1 MEGNDLRGLRDDNN
15 QVRVVVEKV
24 TNARSDALREAL
36 QDIVDIASLIPT
48 EGKAWYANIAREA
61 LEDDDAEKAK
71 TPEVWTGP
79 NLQRLFNAWR
89 AGDDIDSL
97 SKRFGRTPNAIRQQ
111 LHKAKVRRPPKKLR
125 EIRLIAR
132 QGRIK

>member
-1 MEGNDLRGLRDDNN
+1 MRDYNN

-24 TNARSDALREAL
+24 TNKRSDALREAL
-36 QDIVDIASLIPT
+36 QDIVDVASLIPT

-61 LEDDDAEKAK
+61 LDDDDAEKAK

-89 AGDDIDSL
+89 AGEHMDSL
-97 SKRFGRTPNAIRQQ
+97 VKRFGRTPNAIRQQ
-111 LHKAKVRRPPKKLR
+111 LHKAKVRRPPEKLR
-125 EIRLIAR
+125 EIHRAVR
-132 QGRIK
+132 QRRKR

>member
-1 MEGNDLRGLRDDNN
+1 
-15 QVRVVVEKV
+15 V

-36 QDIVDIASLIPT
+36 QDIVDVASLIPT
-48 EGKAWYANIAREA
+48 EGEAWYANIAREA
-61 LEDDDAEKAK
+61 LDDDDAEKAK
-71 TPEVWTGP
+71 TPQVWTGP

-111 LHKAKVRRPPKKLR
+111 LHKAKVQRTPEKLR
-125 EIRLIAR
+125 EIHRAAR
-132 QGRIK
+132 RGRKK

>member
-1 MEGNDLRGLRDDNN
+1 M
-15 QVRVVVEKV
+15 VVKKV

-36 QDIVDIASLIPT
+36 QDIVDVASLIPT

-89 AGDDIDSL
+89 AGEHMDSL
-97 SKRFGRTPNAIRQQ
+97 VKRFGRTPNAIRQQ
-111 LHKAKVRRPPKKLR
+111 LHKAKVRRTSEKLR
-125 EIRLIAR
+125 EIRLAAR
-132 QGRIK
+132 QGRISNGMD

>member
-1 MEGNDLRGLRDDNN
+1 
-15 QVRVVVEKV
+15 VVVEKV

-36 QDIVDIASLIPT
+36 QDIVDVANISSGAS
-48 EGKAWYANIAREA
+48 WYADVARKA
-61 LEDDDAEKAK
+61 LDDDDAEKAK

-89 AGDDIDSL
+89 AGEHMDSL

-111 LHKAKVRRPPKKLR
+111 LHKAKVQRTPEILR
-125 EIRLIAR
+125 KIRLEAR
-132 QGRIK
+132 RGRIS

>member
-1 MEGNDLRGLRDDNN
+1 M
-15 QVRVVVEKV
+15 VVEKV
-24 TNARSDALREAL
+24 TNKRSDALREAL
-36 QDIVDIASLIPT
+36 QDIVDVASLIPT

-61 LEDDDAEKAK
+61 LDDDDAEKAK

-89 AGDDIDSL
+89 EGDDIYSL
-97 SKRFGRTPNAIRQQ
+97 SKQFGRTENAIRQQ

-125 EIRLIAR
+125 EIRLRAR
-132 QGRIK
+132 RGRIK

>member
-1 MEGNDLRGLRDDNN
+1 MRDYNN

-24 TNARSDALREAL
+24 TNKRSDALREAL
-36 QDIVDIASLIPT
+36 QDIVDVANISSGA
-48 EGKAWYANIAREA
+48 AWYAHVARKA
-61 LEDDDAEKAK
+61 LDDDDAEKAK
-71 TPEVWTGP
+71 TPQVWTGP

-89 AGDDIDSL
+89 AGEHMDSL
-97 SKRFGRTPNAIRQQ
+97 VKRFSRTPNAIRQQ
-111 LHKAKVRRPPKKLR
+111 LHKAKVRRTSEKLR